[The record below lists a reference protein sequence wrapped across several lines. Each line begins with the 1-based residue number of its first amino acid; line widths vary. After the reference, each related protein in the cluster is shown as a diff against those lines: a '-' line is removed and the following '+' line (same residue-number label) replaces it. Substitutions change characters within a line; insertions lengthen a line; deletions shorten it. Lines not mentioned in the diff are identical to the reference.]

1 MMKVYVVQIEENTDY
16 VAVCGTVESVVKEIM
31 NVYNEYGVLGVTEEE
46 IVNEIEERE
55 NENDVFCFVT
65 NEDDYETC
73 GLTVQ
78 KVAVM

>member
-1 MMKVYVVQIEENTDY
+1 MKVYVVQIEENTDY

-31 NVYNEYGVLGVTEEE
+31 NVYSEYGVLGVTEEE
-46 IVNEIEERE
+46 IVNQIEERE

>member
-16 VAVCGTVESVVKEIM
+16 VAVCGTVESVAKEIM
-31 NVYNEYGVLGVTEEE
+31 NVYDEYGVLGVTEEE

>member
-31 NVYNEYGVLGVTEEE
+31 NVQNEYGVLGVTEEE

>member
-46 IVNEIEERE
+46 IVNQIEERE

-65 NEDDYETC
+65 NEDDYDTC
-73 GLTVQ
+73 GLIVQ
-78 KVAVM
+78 KVAVR

>member
-1 MMKVYVVQIEENTDY
+1 MMNVYVVQIEENTDY

-46 IVNEIEERE
+46 IVNQIEERE

>member
-46 IVNEIEERE
+46 IVNQIEERE

-65 NEDDYETC
+65 NEDDYETS
-73 GLTVQ
+73 GLRVQ

>member
-1 MMKVYVVQIEENTDY
+1 MTKVYVVQIEENIDY
-16 VAVCGTVESVVKEIM
+16 VAVCGTIESVVEEVM

-46 IVNEIEERE
+46 IVNQIEERE

>member
-31 NVYNEYGVLGVTEEE
+31 NVYNEYGVLGITEEE
-46 IVNEIEERE
+46 IINQIEERE
-55 NENDVFCFVT
+55 NENDVFCFIT

>member
-16 VAVCGTVESVVKEIM
+16 VAVCGTIESVVKEIM

-46 IVNEIEERE
+46 IVNQIEERE

>member
-31 NVYNEYGVLGVTEEE
+31 NVYNEYGVLGATEEE
-46 IVNEIEERE
+46 IVNQIEERE

-78 KVAVM
+78 KVTVM

>member
-16 VAVCGTVESVVKEIM
+16 VAICGTVESVVKEIM

-46 IVNEIEERE
+46 IVNQIEERE

>member
-1 MMKVYVVQIEENTDY
+1 MMKVYVVRIEENTDY

-46 IVNEIEERE
+46 IANEIEERE

>member
-16 VAVCGTVESVVKEIM
+16 VAVCGTGESVVKEIM

>member
-55 NENDVFCFVT
+55 KENDVFCFVT
-65 NEDDYETC
+65 DEDNYETC
-73 GLTVQ
+73 GLTVH
-78 KVAVM
+78 KVSVI

>member
-31 NVYNEYGVLGVTEEE
+31 NVYSEYGVLGVTEEE
-46 IVNEIEERE
+46 IANQIEERE
-55 NENDVFCFVT
+55 NENNVFCFIT

>member
-16 VAVCGTVESVVKEIM
+16 VAVCGKVESVVKEIM

>member
-31 NVYNEYGVLGVTEEE
+31 NVYNEYGVLGATEEE
-46 IVNEIEERE
+46 IVNQIEERE

>member
-31 NVYNEYGVLGVTEEE
+31 NVYDEYGVLGVTEEE
-46 IVNEIEERE
+46 IVNQIEERE
-55 NENDVFCFVT
+55 NENDVFCFDT

>member
-1 MMKVYVVQIEENTDY
+1 MMKVYVIRIEENTNY

-31 NVYNEYGVLGVTEEE
+31 NVYNEYGVLGITEEE
-46 IVNEIEERE
+46 IVNQIEERE

>member
-1 MMKVYVVQIEENTDY
+1 MMKVYVIQIEENTDY

-31 NVYNEYGVLGVTEEE
+31 NVYNEYGVFGVTEEE
-46 IVNEIEERE
+46 IVNQIEERE

>member
-31 NVYNEYGVLGVTEEE
+31 NVYNEYGVLGITEEE
-46 IVNEIEERE
+46 IVNQIEERE

>member
-1 MMKVYVVQIEENTDY
+1 MMKVYVIQIEENTDY

-31 NVYNEYGVLGVTEEE
+31 NVYNEYGVLGATEEE
-46 IVNEIEERE
+46 IVNQIEERE

>member
-1 MMKVYVVQIEENTDY
+1 MKVYVVQIEENTDY

-31 NVYNEYGVLGVTEEE
+31 NVYNEYGVLGATEEE
-46 IVNEIEERE
+46 IVNQIEERE

>member
-16 VAVCGTVESVVKEIM
+16 VASCGTVESVVKEIM

-46 IVNEIEERE
+46 IVNQIEERE
-55 NENDVFCFVT
+55 NENDVFCFIT